1 MEEDEEKV
9 SYDAESLF
17 TNISIKE
24 TIDYIM
30 DQVYVQKKL
39 TSICMKLI
47 FTRLFTNKLM
57 NVRWVANSLLL
68 LVISIW

>member
-39 TSICMKLI
+39 TSMCTKLI